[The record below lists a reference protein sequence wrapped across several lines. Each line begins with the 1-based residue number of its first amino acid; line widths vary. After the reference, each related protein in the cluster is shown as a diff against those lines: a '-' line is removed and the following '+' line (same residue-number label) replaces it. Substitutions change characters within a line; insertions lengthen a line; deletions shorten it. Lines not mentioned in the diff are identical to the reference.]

1 MLTKYLFY
9 FAEIICGYRTLS
21 AKHNCPF
28 TVQMIDRKKGTAEI
42 RLKEGQKLNFEKRIR
57 YKFSVVA
64 YDCGEIARE
73 SDR

>member
-1 MLTKYLFY
+1 M
-9 FAEIICGYRTLS
+9 LS

-28 TVQMIDRKKGTAEI
+28 TVQMLNRREGTAEI
-42 RLKEGQKLNFEKRIR
+42 KLKEGQKLNYEKRIH
-57 YKFSVVA
+57 YKFYVVA